1 MTEKEILRKKLIEKR
16 KLLKSTEKDISVTKN
31 LLEFLKSRNILSVL
45 CFVSLPD
52 EIDTKYILNNKSL
65 KIAVPKVFGD
75 YMEFFEFLSFENL
88 EKGAFGVNEPKK
100 LFKINKND
108 YDCCIT
114 PGLAFSYDGKRIG
127 YGKGYYDK
135 YLKDYNNIK
144 IGICYSE
151 MLCDEIPVDKNDVFM
166 DVIITEKDVII
177 LGKEI

>member
-31 LLEFLKSRNILSVL
+31 LLEFLKNRNILSVL

-52 EIDTKYILNNKSL
+52 EIDTEYVLNNKRL

-75 YMEFFEFLSFENL
+75 YMEFFEFLSFNDL
-88 EKGAFGVNEPKK
+88 EKGAFSVREPKK

-108 YDCCIT
+108 YDCCIA
-114 PGLAFSYDGKRIG
+114 PGLAFSNDGKRIG